1 MPKLI
6 AVSAVTVVRDG
17 ERVTVAPG
25 QLFDFTAEELKDIE
39 KSSSPEVQIVRK
51 PINETKADAEDGGDD
66 PDASKTA
73 TNKSTPASNTKAASK
88 TAKKNDDL

>member
-17 ERVTVAPG
+17 ERVTVTPG

-51 PINETKADAEDGGDD
+51 PINETKAEAEDGGDD
-66 PDASKTA
+66 PDTTKTATKTAAANKPASKTA
-73 TNKSTPASNTKAASK
+73 
-88 TAKKNDDL
+88 AKKNDDL